1 MIVRILDGGQYELG
15 EHELEELEGLDQQLN
30 EAIEAGDQARFD
42 EVLASLIAKIRQ
54 GKELPASTIVPS
66 DLTVPHEG
74 ASLEELRHLLSSE
87 DEGAQAVTEG
97 A

>member
-1 MIVRILDGGQYELG
+1 VIVRILGGGQYELG
-15 EHELEELEGLDQQLN
+15 EDELGELEQLDQQLN
-30 EAIEAGDQARFD
+30 EAIETSDEARFS
-42 EVLASLIAKIRQ
+42 EVLATLIARIRQ
-54 GKELPASTIVPS
+54 GKEVSASTIVPS

-74 ASLEELRHLLSSE
+74 SSLEEVRHLLSSE